1 MKIGRNDPCPCGS
14 GKKYKKCCLREGSGS
29 GAAPPDPQQE
39 REYLRETA
47 FAALLRFADRPQ
59 FRDARDAAF
68 CLFMGDGMDDLGEG
82 EEPIDE
88 DVHLKFS
95 FFYLFDLRLPDGRTV
110 AETFLQRA
118 RWQVG
123 ARERALIERFG
134 AARLRLYE
142 VEEVR
147 VDEGLR
153 LRDLWSDREVWVVER
168 AGTHQLTRWDLLA
181 ARVAPDEDGTLRV
194 EGGIYLLPSR
204 LKRRLLDALRAEAE
218 RVRRE
223 GLALDEDRLFR
234 DAAPL
239 VHRFW
244 LDHVVHR
251 TLPTVVTAEGDL
263 MEFGKVIFDVID
275 RDALVAALTRHRQ
288 IVAED
293 DDRWTWVEEA
303 EDGFTRSLGHMR
315 LEGDRLVLE
324 VTSRARAERGRRLLG
339 EAAPGALR
347 HRSSRYE
354 GVRKAI
360 ERRAGAK
367 LDESP
372 ADPGVD
378 PEEAA
383 ALILEYKQRHYR
395 TWPDQPLP
403 ALDGRTPRQA
413 ARSRTLRPRLVD
425 LLKEMENRETR
436 AARPASPAYDFGWI
450 WQELGLERPAPP
462 RPPHRPEPT
471 AGGG

>member
-1 MKIGRNDPCPCGS
+1 MKTGRNDPCPCGS
-14 GKKYKKCCLREGSGS
+14 GKKYKKCCLRESS
-29 GAAPPDPQQE
+29 GATPPDPQQE
-39 REYLRETA
+39 RDDLRETA

-59 FRDARDAAF
+59 FRDARSAAF

-118 RWQVG
+118 GWQVG
-123 ARERALIERFG
+123 AQERALIERFG
-134 AARLRLYE
+134 TARLRLYE

-168 AGTHQLTRWDLLA
+168 AGTRQLTRWDLLA
-181 ARVAPDEDGTLRV
+181 ARIAPEEDRTLRL

-204 LKRRLLDALRAEAE
+204 LKRRLLETLRAEAE
-218 RVRRE
+218 RLRRE
-223 GLALDEDRLFR
+223 GPALDEDRLFR
-234 DAAPL
+234 EAAPL
-239 VHRFW
+239 VHRLW
-244 LDHVVHR
+244 LDRVVRR
-251 TLPTVVTAEGDL
+251 TPPTVVTAEGDL
-263 MEFGKVIFDVID
+263 MEFGKVVFDVID
-275 RDALVAALTRHRQ
+275 RDALAAALARHPE
-288 IVAED
+288 IVVDD

-303 EDGFTRSLGHMR
+303 EGGFTRSLGHMR
-315 LEGDRLVLE
+315 LEGDRLLLE

-339 EAAPGALR
+339 EAAAGALR

-354 GVRKAI
+354 SVREAI
-360 ERRAGAK
+360 ERRAAAK
-367 LDESP
+367 ADESP

-383 ALILEYKQRHYR
+383 ALVLEYKQRHYR

-413 ARSRTLRPRLVD
+413 ARSRTLRPRLMD
-425 LLKEMENRETR
+425 LLKEMENSEAR
-436 AARPASPAYDFGWI
+436 AARPASPAYDFGWM
-450 WQELGLERPAPP
+450 WQELGLERPVPS
-462 RPPHRPEPT
+462 RPPHRPEAT
-471 AGGG
+471 TGGG